1 MLIQFTEGLNEMVN
15 GKLRKPAFWN
25 NLMYLDLILLA
36 LVVNVSTGVSSVA
49 VGLGVLIVLLQY
61 FFTKELPSF
70 DEGIGKVFVLY
81 FLLQMV
87 IAAFSLDPGESFRML
102 RGEFHR
108 FFVLFFALMYLKDK
122 KQIGNVLLAFVFSA
136 FLNDVEAFRQG
147 LQSGIN
153 DRAVIV
159 GFNNSHTLFASQC
172 LVGLPAALFAAFY
185 SYTEKWKKYFSLFT
199 AIFTV
204 VVIFIS
210 GARGAWVA
218 LAVFT
223 VMFVLLTRV
232 NLKMIAAALVVMVS
246 LTAGAVAFLPW
257 MQNHAATI
265 IDIRHRMNTERILMW
280 ESALQIIRDYPLHGI
295 GQDIFGYQYNTKYI
309 SPLAHERA
317 PEGHPEK
324 GHGHPHNYILKI
336 TSEGGIIGFSAF
348 LIFYG
353 YLVYR
358 LWCMYSVEY
367 GKEVIPCGMAGLL
380 LFIGILAEGMT
391 DTNMNQVPIM
401 RAYWLSMGIYFAV
414 WECRQIE

>member
-1 MLIQFTEGLNEMVN
+1 MTKN
-15 GKLRKPAFWN
+15 KLHQPMFWN
-25 NLMYLDLILLA
+25 NLMYWDLILLA
-36 LVVNVSTGVSSVA
+36 LAANVSTGISSVA
-49 VGLGVLIVLLQY
+49 VGIGVLVVLLQY
-61 FFTKELPSF
+61 FFTRELPCF
-70 DEGIGKVFVLY
+70 DKGIGKIFCIY
-81 FLLQMV
+81 FLMQIL
-87 IAAFSLDPGESFRML
+87 IAALSLEPRVSFRTIG
-102 RGEFHR
+102 GEFHR
-108 FFVLFFALMYLKDK
+108 FFVLFFVLMYLKDK

-147 LQSGIN
+147 LQSGFN
-153 DRAVIV
+153 DRSVIV
-159 GFNNSHTLFASQC
+159 GFNSAHTLFASQC

-185 SYTEKWKKYFSLFT
+185 SYTETWKKYFSLLT

-223 VMFVLLTRV
+223 LFFVLLTRV
-232 NLKMIAAALVVMVS
+232 NLKMIAAALVVMVA

-336 TSEGGIIGFSAF
+336 TSEGGIIGLSAF

-358 LWCMYSVEY
+358 LWCMYREEY

-380 LFIGILAEGMT
+380 LFVGILAEGMT

-401 RAYWLSMGIYFAV
+401 RAYWLSMGIYFAA
-414 WECRQIE
+414 WKCRQLE